1 MLHYVVDASVAV
13 EFVLETQLG
22 VDAAGILRN
31 NRLSAPELLDL
42 EVLSALRKFVLSNEL
57 SDEAALSAIAELE
70 QLRVRR
76 VSHEGLAELT
86 WQYHRNVSIY
96 DAIYL
101 ATAKKQ
107 NLEVLTADSRLSR
120 APGVDVVVH
129 DLRDPNVLDRLE
141 TL

>member
-1 MLHYVVDASVAV
+1 MPHYVVDASITV
-13 EFVLETQLG
+13 EFVLQTQLG
-22 VDAAGILRN
+22 VDATGILLSN
-31 NRLSAPELLDL
+31 DLSAPELLDL
-42 EVLSALRKFVLSNEL
+42 EVLSALRKSALRNKLSN
-57 SDEAALSAIAELE
+57 EAALSAIGKLE
-70 QLRVRR
+70 QLSIER

-101 ATAKKQ
+101 ATAKNRK
-107 NLEVLTADSRLSR
+107 LEVLTADSRLSR

-129 DLRDPNVLDRLE
+129 DLRDADVLDRLE